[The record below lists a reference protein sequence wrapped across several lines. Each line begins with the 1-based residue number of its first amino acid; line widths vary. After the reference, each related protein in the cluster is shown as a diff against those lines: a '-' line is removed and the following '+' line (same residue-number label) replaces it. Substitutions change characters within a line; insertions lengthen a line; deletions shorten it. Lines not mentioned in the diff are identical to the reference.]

1 MTLPAPLTWKNV
13 LRFVL
18 PLALSNLTL
27 PSVRVAPESAPTPKS
42 LLTLSPPGRAKARM
56 RSAVRM
62 FAPEIDW
69 TAPMVSMPLIWAQSP
84 ELVRTTGLAT
94 VMPPWSWSTADW
106 LFTSITP
113 EVIVAVTAVLAVA
126 FWLIVKTVPLV
137 MPVMKE
143 PSGMPAAVTC
153 MPGAR
158 PAVVATVTFV
168 VPLAG
173 VIEGEATVAVVPRA
187 DAKPVFTTP
196 PAMTRRPLHEELA
209 ALR

>member
-1 MTLPAPLTWKNV
+1 M
-13 LRFVL
+13 
-18 PLALSNLTL
+18 
-27 PSVRVAPESAPTPKS
+27 
-42 LLTLSPPGRAKARM
+42 
-56 RSAVRM
+56 
-62 FAPEIDW
+62 
-69 TAPMVSMPLIWAQSP
+69 
-84 ELVRTTGLAT
+84 AT
-94 VMPPWSWSTADW
+94 VMPPWSCSTADW

-153 MPGAR
+153 MPGAS

-173 VIEGEATVAVVPRA
+173 VIEGEATVAVVPSAEAR
-187 DAKPVFTTP
+187 PVFTTP